1 MNKKITSFQIKKIN
15 ERIQLL
21 KEELQSS
28 DYKIIKNIEY
38 DFNLLTPPYDIRA
51 LHEERQSIRD
61 KINELEQKIRL
72 LEGQNET

>member
-1 MNKKITSFQIKKIN
+1 MNKKIASFQIKKIN

-28 DYKIIKNIEY
+28 DYKVIKNIEY

-51 LHEERQSIRD
+51 LHEERQAIRD

>member
-28 DYKIIKNIEY
+28 DYKVIKNIEY

-72 LEGQNET
+72 LEGQNEI

>member
-1 MNKKITSFQIKKIN
+1 MNKKINSFQIKKIN

-28 DYKIIKNIEY
+28 DYKVIKNIEY

-51 LHEERQSIRD
+51 LHEER
-61 KINELEQKIRL
+61 
-72 LEGQNET
+72 